1 MEAASPAEQGFIN
14 RALNR
19 IEVVGNKLPD
29 PSMLFLISL
38 IVVWILSW
46 LMSGIEFSEI
56 DPRSGVPIV
65 INNLL
70 AGDAMATFLSQMVTI
85 FTGFAPLG
93 VVLVAMLGV
102 GVADEAGYFNT
113 SIKMTLS
120 WTPKA
125 LMTPMVVF
133 VGLISHS
140 AIDAGYVLVIP
151 LGGIIFYAVGRHPI
165 AGIAAAFAGVSGGF
179 SANPIPGALDPLL
192 QGFTQPAAQI
202 IDPSVL
208 VNPLGNYFFTG
219 ISSILIVALGWAI
232 TDLIVEPRLNR
243 TTPIDDDAEGSPQMD
258 TVDPVERK
266 GFIWSTLT
274 LVAGLV
280 VLVLVL
286 LPADSPMRDA
296 SGSLNSFS
304 APIMQSIV
312 PLIFLLFLIPGVVF
326 GYVTGKFRNSKDMVD
341 AMTKLEA
348 ALKSG
353 LAALG
358 L

>member
-1 MEAASPAEQGFIN
+1 MVLAPTRFQ
-14 RALNR
+14 AL
-19 IEVVGNKLPD
+19 
-29 PSMLFLISL
+29 
-38 IVVWILSW
+38 
-46 LMSGIEFSEI
+46 
-56 DPRSGVPIV
+56 
-65 INNLL
+65 
-70 AGDAMATFLSQMVTI
+70 
-85 FTGFAPLG
+85 
-93 VVLVAMLGV
+93 
-102 GVADEAGYFNT
+102 
-113 SIKMTLS
+113 
-120 WTPKA
+120 WTPCCKDS
-125 LMTPMVVF
+125 LSLP
-133 VGLISHS
+133 
-140 AIDAGYVLVIP
+140 P
-151 LGGIIFYAVGRHPI
+151 R
-165 AGIAAAFAGVSGGF
+165 
-179 SANPIPGALDPLL
+179 
-192 QGFTQPAAQI
+192 I

-326 GYVTGKFRNSKDMVD
+326 GYVTGKFRNSKDYGRRHDQVD
-341 AMTKLEA
+341 ERDVILHRYGVFLFAVCLCIRSIKHRRTAGLERRCPSEGSCDA
-348 ALKSG
+348 GRRNDRWNHLPDSVCEPVCR
-353 LAALG
+353 LCLG
-358 L
+358 QVGAPRSNLCADAHAGRASLLS